1 MDREMVK
8 PSDPAKLSAD
18 ASADNQTP
26 PPVGMHL
33 DPSKQAKQGAAASR
47 SRFGQTPTASGRYE
61 PVAAPTHA
69 TTTNP
74 DAQSSSDR
82 NNPEES
88 HSYGSDDD
96 DNDASAFL
104 DSADAQSE
112 RIAELS
118 RQNQYLKEQLQS
130 RQFPMQAHEE
140 EDDDDL
146 DEWNLDGAPVGRS
159 SNNGPRLHV
168 LALEPL
174 QRFGGS
180 ADGTDAA
187 ASFLCRFEEN
197 ASTGHE
203 QTAF

>member
-1 MDREMVK
+1 
-8 PSDPAKLSAD
+8 
-18 ASADNQTP
+18 
-26 PPVGMHL
+26 
-33 DPSKQAKQGAAASR
+33 
-47 SRFGQTPTASGRYE
+47 
-61 PVAAPTHA
+61 
-69 TTTNP
+69 
-74 DAQSSSDR
+74 
-82 NNPEES
+82 ES